1 MKDGSG
7 FTCQT
12 SSQRG
17 QGRDEELNSELRD
30 DVVYVTCLT
39 QGGEADWDGV
49 STSTGTAQ
57 SADHSGLWK
66 HRSLFLI
73 PVSVVIFTIS
83 IFLYNDLLLTCGWFH
98 ITLRRSNRDGGTD
111 GAEARPTYGQK
122 SSEANRS

>member
-39 QGGEADWDGV
+39 QGGEAD
-49 STSTGTAQ
+49 
-57 SADHSGLWK
+57 
-66 HRSLFLI
+66 
-73 PVSVVIFTIS
+73 
-83 IFLYNDLLLTCGWFH
+83 
-98 ITLRRSNRDGGTD
+98 
-111 GAEARPTYGQK
+111 
-122 SSEANRS
+122 